1 MVFKDLK
8 RKSNE
13 FYDEIKRKLKVF
25 FDLIF
30 DDWPKKP
37 INLPSLRKIGSEFGV
52 ARNFVKDYLLNEY
65 LPIT

>member
-37 INLPSLRKIGSEFGV
+37 INLPSLRKKKNAHTGSFNGS
-52 ARNFVKDYLLNEY
+52 RNHTQ
-65 LPIT
+65 I